1 MVVIGL
7 VPVFTAVKPISLE
20 PVLVNPVV
28 GSVLVQV
35 YVDVPPVFIVE
46 NGIPYCESN
55 VIKYVCRWQY
65 KHPTKQ
71 GQIDDLKKARQYI
84 DILIKKAETS

>member
-1 MVVIGL
+1 MI
-7 VPVFTAVKPISLE
+7 VKSNDKVEKPEHYARYKIEPIT
-20 PVLVNPVV
+20 
-28 GSVLVQV
+28 
-35 YVDVPPVFIVE
+35 FIVE

-55 VIKYVCRWQY
+55 VIKYVCMWQY
-65 KHPTKQ
+65 THPTKQ

>member
-1 MVVIGL
+1 MI
-7 VPVFTAVKPISLE
+7 VKSNDKVEKPEHYARYKIEPIT
-20 PVLVNPVV
+20 
-28 GSVLVQV
+28 
-35 YVDVPPVFIVE
+35 FIVE

-65 KHPTKQ
+65 KHPTKR

>member
-1 MVVIGL
+1 MI
-7 VPVFTAVKPISLE
+7 VKSNDKVDKHEHYARYKIEPIT
-20 PVLVNPVV
+20 
-28 GSVLVQV
+28 
-35 YVDVPPVFIVE
+35 FIVE

-71 GQIDDLKKARQYI
+71 RQIDDLKKARQYI
-84 DILIKKAETS
+84 DILIKKAETT